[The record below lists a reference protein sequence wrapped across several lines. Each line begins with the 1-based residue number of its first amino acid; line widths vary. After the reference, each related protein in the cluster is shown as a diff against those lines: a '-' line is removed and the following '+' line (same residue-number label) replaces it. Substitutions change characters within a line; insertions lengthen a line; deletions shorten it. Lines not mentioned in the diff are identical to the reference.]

1 MLQSLFFK
9 QGLLVSEEKTGKDK
23 NEELDYSDP
32 VTLAKVDTAI
42 EIMAAR
48 IGICM
53 QRIFAEEEK
62 PEAEQNQELLSRLSK
77 EMVILYAER
86 DRMYGGDKKVHNKIL
101 NQYSKEVKDY
111 YLGKKK
117 NVR

>member
-9 QGLLVSEEKTGKDK
+9 QGLLVSEEKTEK
-23 NEELDYSDP
+23 EHLTE
-32 VTLAKVDTAI
+32 TQRLAKMVTAI

-62 PEAEQNQELLSRLSK
+62 PEAEQNQELLSRLNK

-86 DRMYGGDKKVHNKIL
+86 DRMYGGDKKVHDKIL
-101 NQYSKEVKDY
+101 NQYSKIAY
-111 YLGKKK
+111 IFA
-117 NVR
+117 

>member
-9 QGLLVSEEKTGKDK
+9 QGLLVSEEKTGK
-23 NEELDYSDP
+23 EHLTE
-32 VTLAKVDTAI
+32 TQRLAKMDTAI

-53 QRIFAEEEK
+53 QRIFAKEEK
-62 PEAEQNQELLSRLSK
+62 PEAEQNQELLSRLNK

-86 DRMYGGDKKVHNKIL
+86 DRMYGGDKDIQEKIYE
-101 NQYSKEVKDY
+101 QYAPEVKDY

>member
-1 MLQSLFFK
+1 M
-9 QGLLVSEEKTGKDK
+9 LVSEEKTEK
-23 NEELDYSDP
+23 EHLTE
-32 VTLAKVDTAI
+32 TQRLAKMDTAI

-53 QRIFAEEEK
+53 QRIFTEEEK
-62 PEAEQNQELLSRLSK
+62 PEAEQNQELLSRLNK

-86 DRMYGGDKKVHNKIL
+86 DRMYGGDKKVHDKIL

>member
-9 QGLLVSEEKTGKDK
+9 QGLLVSEEKTEK
-23 NEELDYSDP
+23 EHLTE
-32 VTLAKVDTAI
+32 TQRLAKMDTAI

-62 PEAEQNQELLSRLSK
+62 PEAEQNQELLSRLNK

-86 DRMYGGDKKVHNKIL
+86 DRMYGGDKKVHDKIL
-101 NQYSKEVKDY
+101 NQYSKIAY
-111 YLGKKK
+111 IFA
-117 NVR
+117 

>member
-1 MLQSLFFK
+1 M
-9 QGLLVSEEKTGKDK
+9 EKEHLT
-23 NEELDYSDP
+23 E
-32 VTLAKVDTAI
+32 TQCLAKMDTAI

-62 PEAEQNQELLSRLSK
+62 PEAEQNQELLSRLNK

-86 DRMYGGDKKVHNKIL
+86 DRMYGGDKDIQEKIYE
-101 NQYSKEVKDY
+101 QYAPEVKDY

>member
-1 MLQSLFFK
+1 M
-9 QGLLVSEEKTGKDK
+9 LVSEEKTGK
-23 NEELDYSDP
+23 EHLTE
-32 VTLAKVDTAI
+32 TQRLAKMDTAI

-62 PEAEQNQELLSRLSK
+62 PEAEQNQELLSRLNK

-86 DRMYGGDKKVHNKIL
+86 DRMYGGDKKVHDKIL

>member
-1 MLQSLFFK
+1 M
-9 QGLLVSEEKTGKDK
+9 LVSEEKTEK
-23 NEELDYSDP
+23 EHLTE
-32 VTLAKVDTAI
+32 TQRLAKMDTAI

-62 PEAEQNQELLSRLSK
+62 PEAEQNQELLSRLNK

-86 DRMYGGDKKVHNKIL
+86 DRMYGGDKKVHDKIL
-101 NQYSKEVKDY
+101 NQYSKIAY
-111 YLGKKK
+111 IFA
-117 NVR
+117 